1 MHLLRFARKAAL
13 LVALSNAAGCGGL
26 SAPTEPFGSEYRVM
40 LEPSPPALTASAVSL
55 TVAYGGCSGNHAF
68 ALRTRLESGNAAL
81 WLQKLTPDQPCDMLI
96 TERRTFDLPAAVQ
109 AAVSVTLLAPAID
122 PYPLR
127 P

>member
-1 MHLLRFARKAAL
+1 MHMLPCLRKVAV
-13 LVALSNAAGCGGL
+13 LVALSNVAGCGGS

-40 LEPSPPALTASAVSL
+40 LEPSPPVLTTSAVSL

-68 ALRTRLESGNAAL
+68 ALRTRLENGNASL

-96 TERRTFDLPAAVQ
+96 TERRAFDLPATVQ
-109 AAVSVTLLAPAID
+109 AATSVTLLAPVID